1 MAARKS
7 ASTHQP
13 QDDQAPEDQV
23 LGDQP
28 AEAKAQ
34 DDQKTTAPPEIRGL
48 WIEAVSEQ
56 GRYRAGIHWSREG
69 QGIAL
74 DGLPESQIQALQSD
88 PMLKVKEVT
97 FSDEAT
103 FSDEDNGVVTFDQ
116 HLVERSES
124 SS

>member
-1 MAARKS
+1 MATRKS

-13 QDDQAPEDQV
+13 QDDQAPEDHV
-23 LGDQP
+23 LGDQ
-28 AEAKAQ
+28 
-34 DDQKTTAPPEIRGL
+34 PEIRGL

-56 GRYRAGIHWSREG
+56 GRYRAGSHWPREG

-97 FSDEAT
+97 FSDE
-103 FSDEDNGVVTFDQ
+103 DKGVVTFDQ
-116 HLVERSES
+116 RLVERRES